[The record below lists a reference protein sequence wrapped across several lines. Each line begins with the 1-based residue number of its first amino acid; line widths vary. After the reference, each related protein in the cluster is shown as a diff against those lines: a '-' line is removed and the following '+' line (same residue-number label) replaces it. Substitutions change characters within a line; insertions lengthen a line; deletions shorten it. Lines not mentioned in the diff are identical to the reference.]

1 MKRLLIDTNVLLD
14 FLLGRNP
21 FGQPAKEILLLAEKD
36 KTLEFTS
43 ASAVTDIYYL
53 LEKAIRQ
60 SVEDKSEASYLMAQ
74 SKIKD
79 LISLVSILP
88 VTSTDILHA
97 IELGWKDFEDAVLYS
112 VALANDIDF
121 IISRDKGFIGSDI
134 PVISPEE
141 FLAGKQ
147 TKEES

>member
-21 FGQPAKEILLLAEKD
+21 FGQPAKEILLLAEED

-60 SVEDKSEASYLMAQ
+60 SVEEKSEASYLMAQ

-88 VTSTDILHA
+88 VTSMDILHA
-97 IELGWKDFEDAVLYS
+97 IDLGWKDFEDAVLYS

-121 IISRDKGFIGSDI
+121 IISRDKGFTGSDI
-134 PVISPEE
+134 PVMSPEE